1 MAEVSTPGPTVD
13 LTPPQAIH
21 VVGIGGAGM
30 SAIASVLAAMGHR
43 VSGSDLRSSKA
54 LDRLADQGIRV
65 AFGHRAEQLEDAAVV
80 AVSTAITPDNP
91 EVVAARASGRPVLR
105 RSEVLAAI
113 TALRRTIS
121 VAGTHGKTT
130 TSSMLAVILAEAGMD
145 PSFIIGGDVNQIG
158 SGAVWSEGEWFV
170 VEADE
175 SDGTFVELQT
185 EVSVVTNVEA
195 DHHAHYGGFDA
206 LRDAFDRFVD
216 GAGLLAVVGIDDVEG
231 RALAE
236 RHEVTTVGEHPVAA
250 YRIHDLRR
258 ERRGTTF
265 RLVRSGTDLGEIH
278 LPVPGAHNARN
289 AAVAAATA
297 LEVGTPFEAATAA
310 LARFGGVA
318 RRFEFRGEAA
328 GVAFVDDYAHL
339 PTEVA
344 AALAAGRDTAP
355 ERLVAVFQPHR
366 YSRVAALG
374 PEFGASFAD
383 ADLLAVTDVY
393 SAGEV
398 PVPGVSG
405 KTVVD
410 AIRAADPTRTVDYLP
425 RREDLVVYLVN
436 RLRQGD
442 LCLTLGAG
450 DLTTLPDEIQAA
462 LAARPGP

>member
-1 MAEVSTPGPTVD
+1 MAEVSAPGPTAD

-65 AFGHRAEQLEDAAVV
+65 AVGHRAEQLEDAAVV
-80 AVSTAITPDNP
+80 AVSTAIAPDNP

-175 SDGTFVELQT
+175 SDGTFVELKT
-185 EVSVVTNVEA
+185 EVAVVTNVEA

-216 GAGLLAVVGIDDVEG
+216 GAGLRAIVGVDDTEG

-236 RHEVTTVGEHPVAA
+236 RHEVATVGEHADA
-250 YRIHDLRR
+250 GYRIHDLRR

-265 RLVRSGTDLGEIH
+265 RLLGRGIDLGEIH

-297 LEVGTPFEAATAA
+297 LEVGAPFEAATAA

-355 ERLVAVFQPHR
+355 DRLVAVFQPHR

-374 PEFGASFAD
+374 SEFGASFAD

-410 AIRAADPTRTVDYLP
+410 AIRDADPTRAVDYLP
-425 RREDLVVYLVN
+425 RREDLVAYLVS
-436 RLRQGD
+436 RLRPGD

-462 LAARPGP
+462 LLARPKP